1 MLELLADPAVW
12 ASFLTLT
19 VLEIVLGVDNVIFI
33 SIIANR
39 VASADRKRAQI
50 IGLTGALVLRIVLLG
65 GIAFIAQLEEPVVT
79 VLGYGLSY
87 RDMLM
92 IAGGLFLLYKA
103 STEIYAEVEGHD
115 PDTGGAKSLSLWSAI
130 VQIMLLNIVFSI
142 DSIITAVGIAD
153 QVVVMAAAVV
163 ISTLVMMVASEP
175 IASFVHKHPSTKM
188 LALAFL
194 VMVGMSLVADG
205 LGNHIER
212 AFIYSAM
219 VFSGGVEALNLW
231 RHRKALERQGQK
243 PGQKTG
249 HS

>member
-1 MLELLADPAVW
+1 MLELLSDPAVW

-19 VLEIVLGVDNVIFI
+19 LLEIVLGVDNVIFI

-39 VASADRKRAQI
+39 VALAERARARV
-50 IGLTGALVLRIVLLG
+50 IGLIGALVLRVVLLG

-79 VLGYGLSY
+79 VLGFDLSW
-87 RDMLM
+87 RDILML
-92 IAGGLFLLYKA
+92 AGGLFLLYKA
-103 STEIYAEVEGHD
+103 STEIFAEVEGYD
-115 PDTGGAKSLSLWSAI
+115 PETGAAKRLPLGSAI

-153 QVVVMAAAVV
+153 QIVVMAAAVL

-175 IASFVHKHPSTKM
+175 IANFVHKHPSTKM

-194 VMVGMSLVADG
+194 VMVGMALVADG
-205 LGNHIER
+205 LGHHIER

-219 VFSGGVEALNLW
+219 VFAGGVEGLNLW
-231 RHRKALERQGQK
+231 RHRKALARRG
-243 PGQKTG
+243 KTAG
-249 HS
+249 H

>member
-1 MLELLADPAVW
+1 MLELLSDPAVW

-19 VLEIVLGVDNVIFI
+19 ILEIVLGVDNVIFI

-39 VASADRKRAQI
+39 VALVDRKRAQI

-65 GIAFIAQLEEPVVT
+65 GIAFIAQLEEPVLT
-79 VLGYGLSY
+79 VLGYGLSW
-87 RDMLM
+87 RDILMLT
-92 IAGGLFLLYKA
+92 GGLFLLYKA
-103 STEIYAEVEGHD
+103 STEIFAEMEGHD
-115 PDTGGAKSLSLWSAI
+115 PETGAAKLLSLWSAI
-130 VQIMLLNIVFSI
+130 IQIMLLNIVFSI

-153 QVVVMAAAVV
+153 QVVVMAAAVL

-194 VMVGMSLVADG
+194 VMVGMALVADG
-205 LGNHIER
+205 LGHHVER

-219 VFSGGVEALNLW
+219 VFGGGVEALNLW
-231 RHRKALERQGQK
+231 RHRKVMARQRRN
-243 PGQKTG
+243 TG
-249 HS
+249 H